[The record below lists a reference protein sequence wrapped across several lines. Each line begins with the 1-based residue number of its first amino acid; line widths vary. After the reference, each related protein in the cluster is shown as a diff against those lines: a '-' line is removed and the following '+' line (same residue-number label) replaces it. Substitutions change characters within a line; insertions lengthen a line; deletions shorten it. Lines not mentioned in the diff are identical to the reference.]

1 MIAKVDEQHA
11 AMVTLAVDPA
21 GKADLFSDIGSAE
34 LAAIVGAIRMHG
46 SADSD
51 VRKFAAA
58 LTGGK
63 AFVNPR
69 AGG

>member
-1 MIAKVDEQHA
+1 MVTKVDEEHSA
-11 AMVTLAVDPA
+11 VIPLAVYPA

-34 LAAIVGAIRMHG
+34 LAAIMGAIRMHV

-51 VRKFAAA
+51 VRKFVAA

>member
-1 MIAKVDEQHA
+1 MVAKIDEENA
-11 AMVTLAVDPA
+11 TMVTLAVDPA
-21 GKADLFSDIGSAE
+21 REANLFSDIGSAE
-34 LAAIVGAIRMHG
+34 LAAIVGAIRMHV
-46 SADSD
+46 SADND

-69 AGG
+69 GAR